1 MTAPFELQLMCELTA
16 LRQRFTRSY
25 MTEAACSA
33 ELRRI
38 RALADKHGLEP
49 WRPNP
54 TMDPLDIRFRRKT
67 QVQGVN
73 RALPKP

>member
-1 MTAPFELQLMCELTA
+1 MTAPSELQLVRELDA
-16 LRQRFTRSY
+16 LRQRFTGSY

-38 RALADKHGLEP
+38 RALADAHGIEP

-54 TMDPLDIRFRRKT
+54 TMDPFDIRFRRKA
-67 QVQGVN
+67 QL
-73 RALPKP
+73 RA